1 MSLGLNTFTDLDCLT
16 LDSIQSGWDND
27 LKCTSTKGA
36 VRLKDRK
43 KVSVSKE
50 HRLVFWVG
58 LYGGHVTHV
67 WGHKTVQANAHPV
80 WWCRNCWWP
89 WYVVVML

>member
-50 HRLVFWVG
+50 HRLVF
-58 LYGGHVTHV
+58 
-67 WGHKTVQANAHPV
+67 
-80 WWCRNCWWP
+80 
-89 WYVVVML
+89 